1 MGKHIRYHITLL
13 LLALSTQAIAQETVN
28 YISESELN
36 GGIVS
41 PIKPRPDD
49 YVTMLYPRNYY
60 YDSAGNRISR
70 TPLMASSYE
79 PIDTLIHFF
88 KVDVGDK
95 QVTIKSSGNNFEVDM
110 NTWDDSDH
118 GNISVFT
125 TGGQKV
131 KGEKIESVSTDV
143 DLNSQPNGIYLI
155 SVAVNEDRKTV
166 AVTNK

>member
-1 MGKHIRYHITLL
+1 
-13 LLALSTQAIAQETVN
+13 
-28 YISESELN
+28 
-36 GGIVS
+36 
-41 PIKPRPDD
+41 
-49 YVTMLYPRNYY
+49 
-60 YDSAGNRISR
+60 
-70 TPLMASSYE
+70 MASSYE

-143 DLNSQPNGIYLI
+143 DLNSQPNGVYLI